1 MTEQGTEFLLVIDTD
16 EYAGDFEREMCA
28 YLTGQVGECG
38 VGDEYAELF
47 HQEVP
52 TKVAES
58 FENIVAFV
66 TEHGCARPATIWA
79 NPRYG
84 NDGFGNHYLR
94 TNRDDPALLAT
105 YAQNIA
111 DYEQPHI
118 ESYQRIK
125 DDLTAE
131 KDISTWVAAGWTVA
145 GAEQSLVRAKKRI
158 ADAKALKKIA
168 CFPAYMSVGI
178 WLTKKP
184 TAAQIS
190 LLKERTAKFAE
201 AKRKLQPWLCKDFT
215 LTIEGFRLITF
226 KKTAEEQTV

>member
-16 EYAGDFEREMCA
+16 EYAGNFEREMCA

-38 VGDEYAELF
+38 VGGEYAELF

-66 TEHGCARPATIWA
+66 TDEHSCARPATIWA

-111 DYEQPHI
+111 NYEQPHI

-125 DDLTAE
+125 DDLTA
-131 KDISTWVAAGWTVA
+131 GWTVVA
-145 GAEQSLVRAKKRI
+145 GAEQSLVRANKRI

-201 AKRKLQPWLCKDFT
+201 AKRKLKPGLYKDFT